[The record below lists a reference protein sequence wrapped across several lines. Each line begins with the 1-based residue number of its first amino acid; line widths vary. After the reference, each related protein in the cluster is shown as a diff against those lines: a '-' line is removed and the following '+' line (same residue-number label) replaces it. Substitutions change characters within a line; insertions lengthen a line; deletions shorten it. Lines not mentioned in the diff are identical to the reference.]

1 MNCAAINNLAKQ
13 LEVAVKILDK
23 TSQSLQQQM
32 AEDIDRGLAN
42 ATVYLDMFG
51 RIVGA
56 WMWLKQ
62 GLVAARA
69 LDGRAMDEKLHESD
83 EHFYRGKIQA
93 ARYYIEWELP
103 KVVQYAAL
111 LESGNDV
118 TFEMRDEWF

>member
-1 MNCAAINNLAKQ
+1 
-13 LEVAVKILDK
+13 
-23 TSQSLQQQM
+23 M